1 MNKLAKIFI
10 FFSICF
16 MPFGLADNLKQK
28 ESYKNDYLYS
38 QEYFD
43 YLIECA
49 SIDKQN
55 EEDEIKA
62 QKKLEE
68 KQAKNYAKAD
78 NKSDNENI
86 DEEIPLDTDILAEE
100 IIQDS
105 YEPFKLHIESF
116 DGTNKYKESYKQVDT
131 KILIPI
137 NDNFSYMTD
146 MSKSRSKYNSQDYK
160 ILAGAEYAL
169 FDFLSFSG
177 GLETNYRGLDQNPN
191 SRKLY
196 ITPKLSLGDKV
207 SIIFPNKINIHNH
220 TTDHDIGLNVSPF
233 KSKFMD
239 FGVYGGITR
248 SSAGKVTESINFS
261 TNWYLF

>member
-1 MNKLAKIFI
+1 MEKFKKIIVI
-10 FFSICF
+10 FAVFLLLPAF
-16 MPFGLADNLKQK
+16 ADNSKQQK
-28 ESYKNDYLYS
+28 ANKHDYLYS

-49 SIDKQN
+49 SIERQK
-55 EEDEIKA
+55 EEERLKA
-62 QKKLEE
+62 QKKLEQKE
-68 KQAKNYAKAD
+68 HKKAKGD
-78 NKSDNENI
+78 DI
-86 DEEIPLDTDILAEE
+86 EEVIPLEEDVLAED
-100 IIQDS
+100 IIKDD

-116 DGTNKYKESYKQVDT
+116 ESGNKYGETYKKIDT

-137 NDNFSYMTD
+137 NDKFSYMTD
-146 MSKSRSKYNSQDYK
+146 TVKTRSKYNSQDYK

-169 FDFLSFSG
+169 FDFLTFQG

-196 ITPKLSLGDKV
+196 ITPKLTFSDKV
-207 SIIFPNKINIHNH
+207 SIVFPNKINIHSH
-220 TTDHDIGLNVSPF
+220 TTDHDIGINVSPF

-248 SSAGKVTESINFS
+248 TSAGSVSESINFS
-261 TNWYLF
+261 TSLYF

>member
-1 MNKLAKIFI
+1 MLIP
-10 FFSICF
+10 FSF
-16 MPFGLADNLKQK
+16 ANNSEKKGNTGH
-28 ESYKNDYLYS
+28 DYLYS

-49 SIDKQN
+49 SAEQQ
-55 EEDEIKA
+55 EREDSIKA
-62 QKKLEE
+62 QKKLEQKE
-68 KQAKNYAKAD
+68 AKKHKND
-78 NKSDNENI
+78 NI
-86 DEEIPLDTDILAEE
+86 EEIINLEEDVLAEE
-100 IIQDS
+100 IIENN

-116 DGTNKYKESYKQVDT
+116 DNIGKYKESYKQEDS
-131 KILIPI
+131 KIIIPI
-137 NDNFSYMTD
+137 SERFSYTTD
-146 MSKSRSKYNSQDYK
+146 LSKKKNKYNSQDYK
-160 ILAGAEYAL
+160 ILAGAEYML

-196 ITPKLSLGDKV
+196 LTPKIILSDKV
-207 SIIFPNKINIHNH
+207 SIVFPNKYNIHSSS
-220 TTDHDIGLNVSPF
+220 TDHDIGVNVSPF

-248 SSAGKVTESINFS
+248 TSAGKVTESINFS